1 MKVRI
6 NRYLSMCGYT
16 SRRKADELIE
26 RGLVFVNDS
35 PVKEPGL
42 SVDTLNDRVRVGD
55 EQLFFEKK
63 RYILLNKPKL
73 YLTTME
79 NNQDDKKTIMELIS
93 DIDERVYP
101 VGRLDYDVEGLLFLT
116 NDGELAHKL
125 HHPSYKV
132 PKEYVCVLTTKINLK
147 DIELLK
153 KGANLED
160 GFVAPDNVK
169 LATGNQ
175 SNSVVVITFHEGKN
189 HLVKRYLIHFGFKI
203 IKLKRVSIGPLHLS
217 ELKKGEWRDL
227 SKKELLTLDDY
238 FD

>member
-6 NRYLSMCGYT
+6 NRYISMCGYT

-55 EQLFFEKK
+55 EDLFFEKK

-79 NNQDDKKTIMELIS
+79 NNQDDKKTIMELLS

-132 PKEYVCVLTTKINLK
+132 PKEYVCVLTTGINFR

-160 GFVAPDNVK
+160 GFVTPDKVK
-169 LATGNQ
+169 LSKSNQ

-189 HLVKRYLIHFGFKI
+189 HLVKRYLSHFDYKI
-203 IKLKRVSIGPLHLS
+203 IKLKRVSIGPLRLS

-227 SKKELLTLDDY
+227 SKKELTTLFDY

>member
-6 NRYLSMCGYT
+6 NRYISMCGYT

-26 RGLVFVNDS
+26 RGMVFVNDS
-35 PVKEPGL
+35 LVKEPGL
-42 SVDTLNDRVRVGD
+42 SVDTINDRVRVGD
-55 EQLFFEKK
+55 EQLLFENK

-79 NNQDDKKTIMELIS
+79 NNQDDKRTIMELIS
-93 DIDERVYP
+93 GIPERVYP

-125 HHPSYKV
+125 HHPSYEV
-132 PKEYVCVLTTKINLK
+132 PKEYVCVLTTKINFR

-160 GFVAPDNVK
+160 GFVAPDKVK
-169 LATGNQ
+169 MATGNQ

-189 HLVKRYLIHFGFKI
+189 HLVKRYLSHFDYKI
-203 IKLKRVSIGPLHLS
+203 IKLKRVSIGPLRLS

-227 SKKELLTLDDY
+227 SKKELTTLFDY